1 MDWNSNVIKSLW
13 PSTINNRE
21 SKEQLAAEIA
31 DKVKNGDI
39 IGVGS
44 GSTSYVALLAIAQ
57 KIKSDNLIIKAI
69 PTSIEMAL
77 TCKYL
82 DIPITTLNEHI
93 PNWSFDGADEVD
105 KNKHLIK
112 GRGGAMFQEKLIMSI
127 SKRNYII
134 VDNSKLVERLGH
146 KFPVPV
152 EVYPPALMCV
162 ESKLIKLGAT
172 EISLRPAQ
180 GKDGPVISE
189 NGNLILDVRFENID
203 ENMEKEIKS
212 ITGVIESGLFQNHEA
227 DIIVAR

>member
-1 MDWNSNVIKSLW
+1 MDWNSNIVKSLW

-21 SKEQLAAEIA
+21 SKEKLAVEIA

-44 GSTSYVALLAIAQ
+44 GTTSYLALLAIAK
-57 KIKSDNLIIKAI
+57 KIQNDHLNIKAV

-82 DIPITTLNEHI
+82 DIPITTLNENF
-93 PNWSFDGADEVD
+93 PNWSFDGADEVYR
-105 KNKHLIK
+105 NKHLIK

-127 SKRNYII
+127 CKRNYII
-134 VDNSKLVERLGH
+134 VDNSKLVERLGI

-162 ESKLIKLGAT
+162 ESNLRKLGAT

-180 GKDGPVISE
+180 GKDGPIISE
-189 NGNLILDVRFENID
+189 NGNLILDVWFKNIG

-212 ITGVIESGLFQNHEA
+212 ITGVIESGLFQNYQA